1 MGSTVASV
9 ATQVDPSGSPSRARS
24 RTRSLVELAMV
35 GGLTLLLYPL
45 SWLVRQV
52 VPLDDAEL
60 AVGFT
65 AFWGAH
71 VINDPHFAVTY
82 LLFYENG
89 KARALGDAFPPSL
102 RWRWWL
108 SGVVVPLV
116 LGAFGVGAVLTE
128 SNQAVGAMVQLMFL
142 LVGWHY
148 GKQGFGVMSVLCA
161 RRGVRFSLRERQIL
175 LAHVYVGWL
184 FSWANPPDPGGLR
197 VEKGVF
203 YDALEHPVW
212 LETGLFVAWVVSSL
226 ALFAM
231 LARKA
236 SREGAAALG
245 TPLVAFLV
253 SLWAWLIFSGVDP
266 LVRYLTPAM
275 HAVQYL
281 WFVRLLKTNES
292 RAREQALLGSA
303 KTRLRMLAVGALG
316 LGVLLFDVLP
326 EALDVFVAPERGW
339 ENRAMGTTPWL
350 AMTYVFVNVH
360 HYAMDAV
367 IWRRENPATRHLVV
381 DVSPSDPSAELA
393 PSG

>member
-1 MGSTVASV
+1 MGATVASMV
-9 ATQVDPSGSPSRARS
+9 AQVDPPRSQSRVQ
-24 RTRSLVELAMV
+24 SLVELAMV

-89 KARALGDAFPPSL
+89 KARALGDALPPAL

-116 LGAFGVGAVLTE
+116 VGAFGIGAVLTE
-128 SNQAVGAMVQLMFL
+128 SNQAVGSMVQLMFL

-148 GKQGFGVMSVLCA
+148 GKQGFGAMSVLCA
-161 RRGVRFSLRERQIL
+161 RRGVRFSAVERRVL

-184 FSWANPPDPGGLR
+184 FSWASPHEPGGLR
-197 VEKGVF
+197 VQKGVF
-203 YDALEHPVW
+203 YDTLAHPIW
-212 LETGLFVAWVVSSL
+212 LEKVLLLAMIVSSL
-226 ALFAM
+226 ALMAM

-236 SREGAAALG
+236 SREGAAVLG

-266 LVRYLTPAM
+266 LVRYVTPAM
-275 HAVQYL
+275 HAIQYL

-303 KTRLRMLAVGALG
+303 KTRLRVITVGALG
-316 LGVLLFDVLP
+316 LGFVLFDLMP
-326 EALDVFVAPERGW
+326 EALDVFLLPERGW
-339 ENRAMGTTPWL
+339 ENGAMGETPWL

-381 DVSPSDPSAELA
+381 DVSPCEPSAE
-393 PSG
+393 PTQSG